1 MKDNLKNSIL
11 IIDDDTS
18 DLIFLSQH
26 LGREYIIYTA
36 KDGEDGIKKAVGLQP
51 DLILLDIIMP
61 GISGYDVVKSLKKR
75 EETKHIPIIF
85 ITGLDSKEDEEKGL
99 TMGTADYISKPFSA
113 RVTKLRISHQ
123 MQIVNQLRSIE
134 LLNYNLEKNIMKR
147 TWELQ
152 QQTKTAES
160 ASRAKSIFLA
170 TMSHE
175 FKTPLNAIIGMA
187 GIARNSISN
196 TETKDPHREKAVNS
210 INQIIASSHHLLSIL
225 NDVLDMS
232 KIDSGKLELKAKPF
246 STLQA
251 YNEFAGMIELN
262 CQAKKIKFTTNTDE
276 MEDITIIGDMQ
287 RLNQVLAN
295 LLGNAIKFTPEGGEI
310 SLSVHVLQESNTNI
324 KYGFTVSDTGI
335 GMTAEQ
341 MARLFKPFEQTD
353 SDVSAKYGGI
363 GLGLTISQNIVKM
376 MGSQITVESEIGS
389 GSKFYF
395 DLIFDKCWGETTA
408 QTEYR
413 DSGKG
418 LSGRRILLADDIEI
432 NRMIVFEMLSAAGI
446 LLDEA
451 ENGRQAVD
459 MFAASS
465 SGYYD
470 LVFMDLQMPVMNG
483 YEAAEKIRLLDRPDS
498 KAVPIIALTANT
510 FKEDIDKALASGMN
524 DHLPKPIDAKIVMD
538 TLEKYISTRNRTV
551 EETLNNMENTP
562 STPDNSRTDEPSA
575 NARPRELVD

>member
-1 MKDNLKNSIL
+1 MNDLVKNSVL
-11 IIDDDTS
+11 IVDDDTS
-18 DLIFLSQH
+18 DLIFLTEHLSQD
-26 LGREYIIYTA
+26 YKIYTA
-36 KDGEDGIKKAVGLQP
+36 KDGEDGIKKAVGLRP
-51 DLILLDIIMP
+51 DLVLLDIIMP
-61 GISGYDVVKSLKKR
+61 GMSGYDVAEYMKR
-75 EETKHIPIIF
+75 TEETKNIPIIF
-85 ITGLDSKEDEEKGL
+85 ITGLDSKEDEERGL
-99 TMGTADYISKPFSA
+99 TMDAADYISKPFSSK
-113 RVTKLRISHQ
+113 VTKLRIRHQ
-123 MQIVNQLRSIE
+123 MQIINQLHSIE
-134 LLNYNLEKNIMKR
+134 LLNHNLEKTIMER

-152 QQTKTAES
+152 EQTKTAES
-160 ASRAKSIFLA
+160 ASRAKSVFLA

-196 TETKDPHREKAVNS
+196 TGTNDPQREKAVNS

-232 KIDSGKLELKAKPF
+232 KIDSGKLELRSEPF
-246 STLQA
+246 STLRA
-251 YNEFAGMIELN
+251 YNEFAGMIEHN
-262 CQAKKIKFTTNTDE
+262 CLAKKIRFTTNTDE
-276 MEDITIIGDMQ
+276 MKDIIIVGDML

-310 SLSVHVLQESNTNI
+310 SLLVHVLQESSTHI
-324 KYGFTVSDTGI
+324 KYCFTVSDTGI
-335 GMTAEQ
+335 GMTGEQ

-376 MGSQITVESEIGS
+376 MGSRIHVESKIGS

-395 DLIFDKCWGETTA
+395 DLVFDKGKDEPKTEA
-408 QTEYR
+408 EQTKHSYT
-413 DSGKG
+413 GKG
-418 LSGRRILLADDIEI
+418 LSNKRILLADDIEI
-432 NRMIVFEMLSAAGI
+432 NRMIIFEMLSAAGI

-451 ENGRQAVD
+451 ENGRQAVE

-470 LVFMDLQMPVMNG
+470 LVFMDLQMPMMNG
-483 YEAAEKIRLLDRPDS
+483 YEAAEKIRSLDRPDS
-498 KAVPIIALTANT
+498 KAVPIIALTANS

-524 DHLPKPIDAKIVMD
+524 DHLPKPIDVKIVMD
-538 TLEKYISTRNRTV
+538 TLEKYIDTRSRTA
-551 EETLNNMENTP
+551 EETLENIENI
-562 STPDNSRTDEPSA
+562 PDDSLSV

>member
-1 MKDNLKNSIL
+1 MNELVKNSIL
-11 IIDDDTS
+11 IVDDDTS

-26 LGREYIIYTA
+26 LGQDYKIYTA
-36 KDGEDGIKKAVGLQP
+36 KDGEDGIKKAVSLRP

-61 GISGYDVVKSLKKR
+61 GMSGYDVAEYMKKTD
-75 EETKHIPIIF
+75 ETKNIPIIF

-99 TMGTADYISKPFSA
+99 TMEAADYISKPFSA
-113 RVTKLRISHQ
+113 KITRLRISHQ
-123 MQIVNQLRSIE
+123 MQIINQLRSIE
-134 LLNYNLEKNIMKR
+134 LLNYNLEKTIMER

-152 QQTKTAES
+152 QQTKNAES
-160 ASRAKSIFLA
+160 ASRAKSVFLA

-187 GIARNSISN
+187 GIARNAISN
-196 TETKDPHREKAVNS
+196 TEVNNPHTEKAVGS

-232 KIDSGKLELKAKPF
+232 KIDSGKLELSSKPF
-246 STLQA
+246 STLRA
-251 YNEFAGMIELN
+251 YNEFAGMIEHN
-262 CQAKKIKFTTNTDE
+262 CQAKNIRFLTNTDE
-276 MEDITIIGDMQ
+276 MKDITVVGDML
-287 RLNQVLAN
+287 RLNQILAN

-310 SLSVHVLQESNTNI
+310 SLSVHVLQESSTHI
-324 KYGFTVSDTGI
+324 KYSFTVSDTGI
-335 GMTAEQ
+335 GMTGEQ
-341 MARLFKPFEQTD
+341 MARLFMPFEQTD

-376 MGSQITVESEIGS
+376 MGSRIHVESKIGA

-395 DLIFDKCWGETTA
+395 DLVFDKSRGEPGTDTE
-408 QTEYR
+408 QTKRR
-413 DSGKG
+413 DTGEG
-418 LSGRRILLADDIEI
+418 LSGKRILLADDIEI

-451 ENGRQAVD
+451 ENGQQAVE
-459 MFAASS
+459 MFSASS

-483 YEAAEKIRLLDRPDS
+483 YEAAEKIRSLDRPDS

-510 FKEDIDKALASGMN
+510 FREDIDKALASGMN
-524 DHLPKPIDAKIVMD
+524 DHLPKPIDVKIVMD
-538 TLEKYISTRNRTV
+538 TLEKYINTRSRTA
-551 EETLNNMENTP
+551 EETLENMENTP
-562 STPDNSRTDEPSA
+562 DASRPA